1 MLNPHSLTKK
11 RELGAYYTP
20 PELSQVLTDWAIMH
34 ADEDILEP
42 SFGGCGFF
50 VTSINTLRK
59 LGCDSPETQLYGVDI
74 DEHAFDILSKK
85 FNKLVETQNRFILKD
100 FITVQ
105 PRDFSVQE
113 FDVVLGNPPYVSMH
127 NMTENQRETCEK
139 VLRDSPFSGV
149 TMGRN
154 ASLWAFFLLHSL
166 SFLKEGGR
174 VAWVLPSS
182 LLHADYAKKLLEIH
196 QLHFQNVKV
205 LKLAERF
212 FKEEGA
218 KETSVI
224 LIADGFSS
232 EPLVD
237 TNFSV
242 AAVDNVEDLKLAI
255 EGDLKTTEAGID
267 GYKLD
272 LVSKDAKNAYLQ
284 LLESEHSKPIGYYA
298 DIKIGMVTGAN
309 KYFVVNQAT
318 VNEHNLPGDV
328 LQPVIGRFSSLTGVT
343 HDIRKQRRI
352 QREGHRAYL
361 VCPSEEQMQDPNNPV
376 SAYLNQITLEERT
389 KNRTFEKRPHWFA
402 PGYGIDGIVADCF
415 LSYMIHLGPRMVVN
429 KAKLNCTNSIHKVI
443 FRENTPAK
451 VKLAFSLTL
460 LSTYS
465 QFSAE
470 VEGRAYSSGVLKIE
484 PSAGRNIKV
493 LFTPGC
499 VEDFLGIKADVEKE
513 IKRENYIKVAELVDG
528 VLIQHGL
535 ISNKQRTYLLDGVN
549 ALRRERY
556 KGVRSFNEQ

>member
-20 PELSQVLTDWAIMH
+20 PELSQVLTDWAIVRS
-34 ADEDILEP
+34 DEEILEP

-50 VTSINTLRK
+50 DSSIKTLRH
-59 LGCDSPETQLYGVDI
+59 LGCNSPEKQLYGVDI
-74 DEHAFDILSKK
+74 DGHAFSILSEK
-85 FNKLVETQNRFILKD
+85 FGHMVETSNRFIQKD
-100 FITVQ
+100 FIAVE
-105 PRDFSVQE
+105 PSDFLVSE

-127 NMTENQRETCEK
+127 NMTAKQRETCEK
-139 VLRDSPFSGV
+139 VLCESPFSGS

-174 VAWVLPSS
+174 IAWVLPSS
-182 LLHADYAKKLLEIH
+182 LLHADYAKRLLEIH
-196 QLHFQNVKV
+196 QRHFHSVKV

-224 LIADGFSS
+224 LIAEGFSA
-232 EPLVD
+232 E
-237 TNFSV
+237 
-242 AAVDNVEDLKLAI
+242 AI
-255 EGDLKTTEAGID
+255 EGSHFSVSSVENVIELKQAIENQLQATQLGVD

-272 LVSKDAKNAYLQ
+272 IVSQDVRKAYVELTKSKQ
-284 LLESEHSKPIGYYA
+284 SKPLGHYA

-309 KYFVVNQAT
+309 KYFIVDKKT
-318 VNEHNLPGDV
+318 VEQFDLPEDV
-328 LQPVIGRFSSLTGVT
+328 LKPAIGKFSFFSGIT
-343 HDIRKQRRI
+343 HDIRKHRSLQRD
-352 QREGHRAYL
+352 GYRAYL
-361 VCPSEEQMQDPNNPV
+361 VCPTEEHMLDPDNPV
-376 SAYLNQITLEERT
+376 STYLNQITQQEID
-389 KNRTFEKRPHWFA
+389 KNRTFAKRPHWFA
-402 PGYGIDGIVADCF
+402 PGYGIDGVVADCF

-443 FRENTPAK
+443 FREKTPAR
-451 VKLAFSLTL
+451 VKQAFALTL

-470 VEGRAYSSGVLKIE
+470 IEGRAYSSGVLKIE

-493 LFTPGC
+493 LFTSDF
-499 VEDFLGIKADVEKE
+499 VEDLLAIKTDVERLLQ
-513 IKRENYIKVAELVDG
+513 REDNRRATELVDG
-528 VLIQHGL
+528 VLINHGL
-535 ISNKQRTYLLDGVN
+535 LTIEQCQSLDAGVR
-549 ALRRERY
+549 ALRLERY
-556 KGVRSFNEQ
+556 KGVREFNE